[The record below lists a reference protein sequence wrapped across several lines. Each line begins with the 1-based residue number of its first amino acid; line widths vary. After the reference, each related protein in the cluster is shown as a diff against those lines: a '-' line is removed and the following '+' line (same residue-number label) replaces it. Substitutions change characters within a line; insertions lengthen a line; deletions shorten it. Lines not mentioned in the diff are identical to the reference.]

1 MASRYNNKRIIKF
14 TQTVGMGRLL
24 PGMIITFNYSEKSV
38 MDPRPILL
46 YLNTDKKN
54 KNLEGLNLNYLNS
67 TKLKKLFKVADVKKT
82 ETDEVENLIG
92 LTESYY
98 RLQIANPK
106 KRSAMTPKRFYG
118 DIISGD
124 KYFKQS
130 YRSYKLTKLT
140 SLKVT
145 QINTQFITWLYQYFI
160 VNYINEN

>member
-1 MASRYNNKRIIKF
+1 
-14 TQTVGMGRLL
+14 MGRLL
-24 PGMIITFNYSEKSV
+24 PGMIITFNYSEKNV

-124 KYFKQS
+124 KYFKES

-145 QINTQFITWLYQYFI
+145 QINTQFIT
-160 VNYINEN
+160 